1 MERAEVQAKVDERER
16 RRSASFIRRRQE
28 PERHCGWNFAF
39 SLEFSDRTY
48 ELYAPTRADRDEW
61 VRILG
66 AVAEMNKTGVDVSGV
81 SPHDFL
87 LEKQQK
93 E

>member
-1 MERAEVQAKVDERER
+1 MEQNEVQAKVDERER
-16 RRSASFIRRRQE
+16 KRSASFIRRRQE
-28 PERHCGWNFAF
+28 PERHCGWNFAL

-66 AVAEMNKTGVDVSGV
+66 AVADMNRQGVDIQGI
-81 SPHDFL
+81 SPHDYL
-87 LEKQQK
+87 TEQQQK